1 MNHLAFS
8 ALRVRSF
15 AGICTYMNKKG
26 FFASVS
32 MIGRLNAGKK
42 TVSGKVM
49 PFFDGLMPEVGA
61 RSSKTDRRMRDG
73 G

>member
-1 MNHLAFS
+1 
-8 ALRVRSF
+8 
-15 AGICTYMNKKG
+15 MNKKG